1 MEAVL
6 KEAERLGAEFADVRY
21 YRAETL
27 TISSSEAR
35 DVITNYGVSEGYAL
49 RALVDG
55 GWGYYSG
62 TELGAEAARIAVS
75 SSPRT
80 GRARV
85 RLLQPK
91 RDRVLVRERSPLAK
105 TPAEVLQ
112 DVRKLRESVLA
123 SDSRIRSV
131 TATYSYVHYN
141 KAYLSTDGRDIQLE
155 YSVHRLAITAVAR
168 EGDITASAY
177 HGVATYLGYPLDV
190 FDVNELVGVLL
201 RRLRN
206 QLVGVH
212 PKPGEY
218 PVVLSPEV
226 SGVFAHEALGH
237 LAEAD
242 LAVDGILSRLRGKR
256 IAAEFVNV
264 SDSPSVDHPMAVG
277 ILPYDDEGVEG
288 REVRIIENGI
298 VREFM
303 TDRSYSA
310 ALGVEP
316 TGNGRA
322 EDFRSSVLIRM
333 RNTFFK
339 PGDMTLDELLEGVKE
354 GFLMLSVMGGQTSP
368 DGTFQFGIQEGYH
381 VVNGEPRE
389 PLRTTGIA
397 GYTIETIANIDGVSR
412 DLDFRPGVCGKSGQS
427 VFVGT
432 GGPYVRVSRLKVG

>member
-6 KEAERLGAEFADVRY
+6 KEAERLGARFADVRY

-27 TISSSEAR
+27 VVSSSEVR
-35 DVITNYGVSEGYAL
+35 DLVSNYGVSEGYAL
-49 RALVDG
+49 RALVEG

-62 TELGAEAARIAVS
+62 TELTSDAARVAVS

-85 RLLQPK
+85 RLLSPK
-91 RDRVLVRERSPLAK
+91 RDRVTIPERSPLSK
-105 TPAEVLQ
+105 TPAEVLA
-112 DVRKLRESVLA
+112 DVRRLRERVLSA
-123 SDSRIRSV
+123 DNRIRSATV
-131 TATYSYVHYN
+131 TYSYARYR
-141 KAYLSTDGRDIQLE
+141 KAYISTDGRDIEME
-155 YSVHRLAITAVAR
+155 YSIHRLAMTAVAR
-168 EGDITASAY
+168 EGDVIASAY
-177 HGVATYLGYPLDV
+177 HGVATYLGYPLEV
-190 FDVNELVGVLL
+190 FDANQQLDVLV

-206 QLVGVH
+206 QLIGVH
-212 PKPGEY
+212 PRPGEY

-242 LAVDGILSRLRGKR
+242 LAIDGILSRLRGKR
-256 IAAEFVNV
+256 IAGEFVNV

-277 ILPYDDEGVEG
+277 VLPYDDEGVDG
-288 REVRIIENGI
+288 KEVKIIEGG
-298 VREFM
+298 VVKEFM
-303 TDRSYSA
+303 SDRSYAA
-310 ALGVEP
+310 ALNIDP

-333 RNTFFK
+333 RNTYFK
-339 PGDMTLDELLEGVKE
+339 PGDLTLDELLEDVKE

-381 VVNGEPRE
+381 VVGGELKE
-389 PLRTTGIA
+389 PLRTAGIA
-397 GYTIETIANIDGVSR
+397 GYTIETIANIDGVTR
-412 DLDFRPGVCGKSGQS
+412 DFDVRPGVCGKGGQS

-432 GGPYVRVSRLKVG
+432 GGPYVRVSKLKVG